1 MKKYS
6 VWVGGVEVT
15 DYLVTKQDAE
25 KIAKEY
31 RKEGYDD
38 VQIEKY

>member
-15 DYLVTKQDAE
+15 DYLVTKQIAE
-25 KIAKEY
+25 KIAKAY
-31 RKEGYDD
+31 RKDGYDD